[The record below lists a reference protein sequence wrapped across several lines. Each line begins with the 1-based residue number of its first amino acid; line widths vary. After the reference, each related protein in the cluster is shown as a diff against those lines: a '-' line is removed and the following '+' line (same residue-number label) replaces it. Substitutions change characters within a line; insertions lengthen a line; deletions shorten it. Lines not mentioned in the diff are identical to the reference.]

1 MSNYSYK
8 TLADSEVHRRAKPVS
23 TVGAAQWKSG
33 KENIHADVKRL
44 KREEMTD
51 TCSDAIVLTGG
62 WSQERVGRLQ
72 CCDSGDI

>member
-8 TLADSEVHRRAKPVS
+8 TLAVSGSEVHRRAKLVS
-23 TVGAAQWKSG
+23 TG
-33 KENIHADVKRL
+33 KKNIHIDVSRH
-44 KREEMTD
+44 KREELVAD
-51 TCSDAIVLTGG
+51 TCSDIIVLTGG